1 MDTLSPTERSAR
13 MARVKGKGSS
23 AELTIRR
30 LVHRLGYRYR
40 LHGGKLPGR
49 PDLVFPGRKK
59 VIFVHG
65 CFWHRHPDPDC
76 KLARLPKSRHE
87 FWVPKLEGNRARD
100 LRQLAALQGFAN
112 CARPPQSPIFLTN
125 GLGFLGRRWA
135 PGVSRGPF
143 CFLGEDFQAVRRQLG
158 PYDIERPVL
167 LVWTQRLQP
176 NRPRHQIG
184 QLQAG

>member
-1 MDTLSPTERSAR
+1 MGGGARGLSHFTVLGNALGLVSMDTLSPADRSAR
-13 MARVKGKGSS
+13 MARVKGKGSE
-23 AELTIRR
+23 AEMTVRR

-100 LRQLAALQGFAN
+100 LRQLAALEALGWRALVLWE
-112 CARPPQSPIFLTN
+112 CGLKDEAFLENEIRT
-125 GLGFLGRRWA
+125 FLD
-135 PGVSRGPF
+135 S
-143 CFLGEDFQAVRRQLG
+143 
-158 PYDIERPVL
+158 
-167 LVWTQRLQP
+167 
-176 NRPRHQIG
+176 
-184 QLQAG
+184 